1 MCCFYQGTEHNQNN
15 FDSLDLLQHD
25 NEDNQNYES
34 EMECSVMTFEDKNT
48 GIKFINVDDSLAS
61 FHKSK
66 RSNTIRNH
74 KLKKGFFNIFK

>member
-1 MCCFYQGTEHNQNN
+1 
-15 FDSLDLLQHD
+15 
-25 NEDNQNYES
+25 
-34 EMECSVMTFEDKNT
+34 MECSVMTFEDKNT